1 MMTYVIIGIGIIFV
15 GLWLLRTPRYSKIGI
30 LLGSML
36 MYRILGIIY
45 ILFGSLAVAGGL
57 GLDSI
62 GPYPITLN

>member
-1 MMTYVIIGIGIIFV
+1 MPYVIIGIGIIFV

-45 ILFGSLAVAGGL
+45 ILFGSLAVAAAL
-57 GLDSI
+57 GLASI
-62 GPYPITLN
+62 GPYPLTLN